1 LGSLKQLDAL
11 LKNTFKNS
19 SKTTGTAHNSD
30 TETTNPNVSLTINDE
45 NSTIESDES
54 KRKLIDLFNS
64 SNPTVSLTVQS
75 HPNISTLILP
85 KSIQQ
90 IKSQPTTQISTDFDP
105 FISPER
111 NLDIL
116 IKTSH
121 DKSLSNDDTITA
133 SSSNDFSEMKLMIM
147 DLSKTLLNRMNI
159 IENKIDEHRNQTI
172 QINNLLTKTVLPS
185 LFDLVDII
193 HQTSNLDPC
202 IRTKLENIQMNI
214 RSSQQQTEMKD
225 LMEI

>member
-90 IKSQPTTQISTDFDP
+90 IKSQPTTTDFDP

-121 DKSLSNDDTITA
+121 DKSLSNDDTIIA